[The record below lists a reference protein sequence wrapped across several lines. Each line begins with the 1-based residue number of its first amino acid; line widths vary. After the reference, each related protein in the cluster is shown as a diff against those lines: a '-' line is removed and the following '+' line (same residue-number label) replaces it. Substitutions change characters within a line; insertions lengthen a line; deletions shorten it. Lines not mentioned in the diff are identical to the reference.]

1 MRPIFHAL
9 LIVCALLPAPTC
21 FAAGSDPLHT
31 AVARER
37 ARPPAPRFSRA
48 AFLVRSATPAVALSP
63 DGRQVAYLREQDG
76 HRSLWV
82 LPAGGGEA
90 RRLVGSTDG
99 RRIDW
104 SHDGRWLLLESPGQ
118 LFAVAAAAQG
128 GSGLVA
134 TLGGRDRRE
143 LLRIDPLQP
152 AAVLLRE
159 RVPATLDAP
168 ARWRLVRADMQGRRT
183 LLREDTQQLVDA
195 AFDRNGRLAFVERVE
210 GAALVF
216 HRVDAQGAL
225 HGVLDCRQLHRCEPL
240 PVTDAQGRLLLR
252 SDLGDG
258 LEGLRRLE
266 PDGTL
271 ATLHEDPRG
280 EADLD
285 TLALDPADGTPRI
298 ASYRGTV
305 ATSLGLDAP
314 ARHALA
320 GLEASF
326 PGRNLEIAIG
336 ATHWLVVE
344 QASTLQGARWHLYD
358 VR

>member
-99 RRIDW
+99 RQLDW

-118 LFAVAAAAQG
+118 LFAVAAAGQG
-128 GSGLVA
+128 GSTLIA
-134 TLGGRDRRE
+134 TLAGREQRE
-143 LLRIDPLQP
+143 LLRIDPVRP

-159 RVPATLDAP
+159 RVPATGDTP
-168 ARWRLVRADMQGRRT
+168 ERWRLVRVDMRGQRT
-183 LLREDTQQLVDA
+183 LLREDAQQLVDVALDRDGRA
-195 AFDRNGRLAFVERVE
+195 AFIERVE

-216 HRVDAQGAL
+216 HRVDASG
-225 HGVLDCRQLHRCEPL
+225 G
-240 PVTDAQGRLLLR
+240 
-252 SDLGDG
+252 
-258 LEGLRRLE
+258 
-266 PDGTL
+266 
-271 ATLHEDPRG
+271 LHEVLRCT
-280 EADLD
+280 A
-285 TLALDPADGTPRI
+285 
-298 ASYRGTV
+298 
-305 ATSLGLDAP
+305 
-314 ARHALA
+314 
-320 GLEASF
+320 
-326 PGRNLEIAIG
+326 
-336 ATHWLVVE
+336 
-344 QASTLQGARWHLYD
+344 
-358 VR
+358 